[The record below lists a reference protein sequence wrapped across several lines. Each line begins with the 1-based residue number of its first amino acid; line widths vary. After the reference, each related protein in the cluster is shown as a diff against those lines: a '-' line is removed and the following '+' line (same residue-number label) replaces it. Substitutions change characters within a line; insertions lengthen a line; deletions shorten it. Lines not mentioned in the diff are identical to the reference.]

1 MRMVQIF
8 LFVILFA
15 CNNTSETNADPIKP
29 STQVAEKSEK
39 VNNEQMDD
47 QMVPKLGGPAD
58 FTISIEGVQS
68 ATSYLIGFVAEGHF
82 RMDSSEFDGNKLNF
96 VNPEGYPQGLYYVS
110 LPTNEFVQV
119 ILGEDQKFEL
129 SCNANDLINSATVNG
144 SKENE
149 IFYQNLKFESTYNP
163 KYRAISAELKGIADK
178 QSQAYQNVIDKRKNL
193 EKERIDHLND
203 IYKGNEDLLFVQ
215 FKKAGQNPTI
225 RESGT
230 DDEKVYHYRKEFWD
244 NVDWSDIRL
253 IRTPVIINK
262 LKRYFNEITPQNPDS
277 IMSSANML
285 VDQVLDKPG
294 FYKFITNWIAIQFEP
309 TKTNL
314 MDPEAVFVNMIQ
326 EYFTRDRAFWADS
339 MEVYALQQR
348 AGEMAQSL
356 VGLQGPDVVST
367 NEKGESKSIYEMT
380 ADYIIVYL
388 YNPTCEH
395 CMKETPLLVDWYNK
409 NKANNKADVYAI
421 AIDTND
427 DEWKAYI
434 KKNNMTF
441 TNVYDPTNRS
451 IYAKYYVDITP
462 EVYVLNKERKIIGK
476 NLKVFQIDTVID
488 KDIQER

>member
-1 MRMVQIF
+1 MVQIF

-15 CNNTSETNADPIKP
+15 CNNTSNSDNTAQQVTDAIVKKEGGQDRSEQKDP
-29 STQVAEKSEK
+29 V
-39 VNNEQMDD
+39 
-47 QMVPKLGGPAD
+47 LGGPAD
-58 FTISIEGVQS
+58 IKMTVEGVQDS
-68 ATSYLIGFVAEGHF
+68 KSYLIGFVAEGHF
-82 RMDSSEFDGNKLNF
+82 RVDSSDFKNSEVRF
-96 VNPEGYPQGLYYVS
+96 VNPKGYPQGLYYIS
-110 LPTNEFVQV
+110 LPSNEFIQI
-119 ILGEDQKFEL
+119 ILGEDQKFEM
-129 SCNANDLINSATVNG
+129 SCNSTDLINTMTVKA

-149 IFYQNLKFESTYNP
+149 LYYTNLKFEAAYNP
-163 KYRAISAELKGIADK
+163 RYRTISNQLKGIADK
-178 QSQAYQNVIDKRKNL
+178 QSEAYKSVVDQRKVL
-193 EKERIDHLND
+193 EKERTDHLESLF
-203 IYKGNEDLLFVQ
+203 KGNDDLLFVQ
-215 FKKAGQNPTI
+215 FKKAGQNPVI
-225 RESGT
+225 RETGS
-230 DDEKVYHYRKEFWD
+230 DEEKVYHYRKEFWD

-262 LKRYFNEITPQNPDS
+262 MKRYFNEITPQNPDS

-285 VDQVLDKPG
+285 VEQILERPG

-326 EYFTRDRAFWADS
+326 KYFTRERAFWADS

-356 VGLQGPDVVST
+356 VGLKGPDVVST
-367 NEKGESKSIYEMT
+367 NEKGETKSIYEKT
-380 ADYIIVYL
+380 ADYVIVYL

-409 NKANNKADVYAI
+409 NKANNYADVYAI
-421 AIDTND
+421 AIDTD
-427 DEWKAYI
+427 DAEWKAYI

-441 TNVYDPTNRS
+441 TNVHDPTNRS

-476 NLKVFQIDTVID
+476 NLKVFQIDTVI
-488 KDIQER
+488 ERDRTGQ